1 MNYLELYC
9 SLYRQIH
16 LTLDIHL
23 ILQGLRNFNPVPYYA
38 AYMGHELHLDQNEKL
53 AMFGVTRVIAIDGY
67 SSKVVAHATMPVKNN
82 LIIYEDVYR

>member
-1 MNYLELYC
+1 MYLELYC

-16 LTLDIHL
+16 LTLVIHF
-23 ILQGLRNFNPVPYYA
+23 ILQGLRNLNPVPYYA
-38 AYMGHELHLDQNEKL
+38 AYMGHKLHLDQNEKL
-53 AMFGVTRVIAIDGY
+53 AMFGVTHVIAIDGY